1 MDLGNILAREGNT
14 PLTGR
19 IVKFM
24 IQGQSEGVIVSALA
38 SARPSFPV
46 LVEVL
51 KKIDDEDVYDDIESL
66 KAAVLAGVKVGPNR
80 IDLAAPLRTVNAASE
95 PHQCCCGWSA
105 SDARWWTCR
114 ACSSGEG

>member
-66 KAAVLAGVKVGPNR
+66 KVLRLSR
-80 IDLAAPLRTVNAASE
+80 INSLCSFSLAIRNYPAKLGSE
-95 PHQCCCGWSA
+95 VF
-105 SDARWWTCR
+105 
-114 ACSSGEG
+114 